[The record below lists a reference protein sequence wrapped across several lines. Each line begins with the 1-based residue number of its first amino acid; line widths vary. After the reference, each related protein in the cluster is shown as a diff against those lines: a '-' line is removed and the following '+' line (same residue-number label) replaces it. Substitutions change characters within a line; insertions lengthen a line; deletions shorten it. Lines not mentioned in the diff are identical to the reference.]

1 MTTMRIISINA
12 ADRATL
18 AVPNTA
24 PGLGADNLK
33 TDIKGQVCRVLG
45 NAASIAATWPSLET
59 VGAVVIPAS
68 NLGPSSTIRVRAY
81 ADEAGTKLL
90 QDTGKRWA
98 APGPIFANED
108 FTQPLNVNSFAF
120 GAPLNVNSF
129 AFGVPPITA
138 VYLSQHEAVCRLVI
152 DMEDPAAEFIDL
164 SRLIVGRYFEPR
176 YNPEYGQSD
185 GVIDMSTNSRAASG
199 DIKTDAGPRAKRMS
213 FNLALIANE
222 DRAQVLQILQR
233 GIGKWLFIS
242 LLPGHADAEKERD
255 KSIYGKPSSAG
266 SMSWAYYSHHAATF
280 EIEGF

>member
-1 MTTMRIISINA
+1 MNSLRIISDNA
-12 ADRATL
+12 ADRAALSIPGT
-18 AVPNTA
+18 V
-24 PGLGADNLK
+24 PGLGAANLL

-45 NAASIAATWPSLET
+45 GVVSMTATWPRLET

-81 ADEAGTKLL
+81 ADEAGTELL
-90 QDTGKRWA
+90 QDTGERWA
-98 APGPIFANED
+98 APGPILANED

-120 GAPLNVNSF
+120 GI
-129 AFGVPPITA
+129 PPITA
-138 VYLSQHEAVCRLVI
+138 VYLARHEAVRCLAI
-152 DMEDPAAEFIDL
+152 DIADPAAEFIDL
-164 SRLIVGRYFEPR
+164 SRLVAGRYFEPR

-185 GVIDMSTNSRAASG
+185 GIIDMSANSRSASG
-199 DIKTDAGPRAKRMS
+199 DIKTDAGPKAKRMS

-266 SMSWAYYSHHAATF
+266 AMNWAHYGYHAASF

>member
-1 MTTMRIISINA
+1 MKTLRIISDNA
-12 ADRATL
+12 ANRATL

-24 PGLGADNLK
+24 PGLGAANLL
-33 TDIKGQVCRVLG
+33 TDIKGQVCRVLSG
-45 NAASIAATWPSLET
+45 TVTITATWPSLET

-81 ADEAGTKLL
+81 ADAAGTELL
-90 QDTGKRWA
+90 QDTGERWA

-120 GAPLNVNSF
+120 G
-129 AFGVPPITA
+129 VPPITA
-138 VYLSQHEAVCRLVI
+138 CYLSQHEAVRRIVI
-152 DMEDPAAEFIDL
+152 DIADPAAEFIDL
-164 SRLIVGRYFEPR
+164 SRLIIGRYFSPR

-185 GVIDMSTNSRAASG
+185 GVIDMSANSRAASG

-222 DRAQVLQILQR
+222 DRAQVLHILQR

-242 LLPGHADAEKERD
+242 LLPGHVDAEKERD
-255 KSIYGKPSSAG
+255 KSIYGKPSSPGA
-266 SMSWAYYSHHAATF
+266 MSWGMYAYHSAGF

>member
-1 MTTMRIISINA
+1 MKNMRIISSNA

-18 AVPNTA
+18 VVPNTA
-24 PGLGADNLK
+24 LGLGAAHLK

-45 NAASIAATWPSLET
+45 GVATITATWAQLET

-81 ADEAGTKLL
+81 ADEAGTELL
-90 QDTGKRWA
+90 QDTGERWA

-120 GAPLNVNSF
+120 G
-129 AFGVPPITA
+129 VPPITA
-138 VYLSQHEAVCRLVI
+138 VYLAQHEAVRCLVI
-152 DMEDPAAEFIDL
+152 DIADPSAEFIDL

-185 GVIDMSTNSRAASG
+185 GVIDMSSNSRAASG

-213 FNLALIANE
+213 FNLSFIANE

-233 GIGKWLFIS
+233 GIGKWLFVS
-242 LLPGHADAEKERD
+242 LLPGHADPEKERD

-266 SMSWAYYSHHAATF
+266 SMSWAYCGFHAATF

>member
-1 MTTMRIISINA
+1 MKVMRIISNNA
-12 ADRATL
+12 ADRAKL
-18 AVPNTA
+18 AVTDTA
-24 PGLGADNLK
+24 PGLGAENLQ
-33 TDIKGQVCRVLG
+33 TDIKGQVCRILG
-45 NAASIAATWPSLET
+45 STASITAIWPSLET

-81 ADEAGTKLL
+81 ADEAGTVLL
-90 QDTGKRWA
+90 QDTGERWA

-120 GAPLNVNSF
+120 G
-129 AFGVPPITA
+129 VPPITA
-138 VYLSQHEAVCRLVI
+138 VYLTQHEAVRYLVI
-152 DMEDPAAEFIDL
+152 DIADPAAVFIDL

-185 GVIDMSTNSRAASG
+185 GVIDMSINSRAASG

-213 FNLALIANE
+213 FNLGMVGDE

-242 LLPGHADAEKERD
+242 LLPEHVDAEKERD
-255 KSIYGKPSSAG
+255 KSIYGKPSNPGA
-266 SMSWAYYSHHAATF
+266 MNWAYYGYHTASF

>member
-1 MTTMRIISINA
+1 MNNMRIISDNA
-12 ADRATL
+12 ADRAMLT
-18 AVPNTA
+18 VGNTA
-24 PGLGADNLK
+24 AGLGADNLK

-45 NAASIAATWPSLET
+45 SAASILVTWSNPET

-68 NLGPSSTIRVRAY
+68 NLGASSTIRVRAY
-81 ADEAGTKLL
+81 ADEAGTELL
-90 QDTGKRWA
+90 QDTGERWA

-120 GAPLNVNSF
+120 G
-129 AFGVPPITA
+129 VPPITA
-138 VYLSQHEAVCRLVI
+138 VYLARHEAVRRLVI
-152 DMEDPAAEFIDL
+152 DIADPAAEFIDL
-164 SRLIVGRYFEPR
+164 ARLIVGRYFAPR

-185 GVIDMSTNSRAASG
+185 GVIDMSSNSRAASG
-199 DIKTDAGPRAKRMS
+199 DIKTDAGPKAKRMS

-222 DRAQVLQILQR
+222 DRAQVLQLLQR

-255 KSIYGKPSSAG
+255 KSIYGKPSNPGA
-266 SMSWAYYSHHAATF
+266 MSWAYYSYHAASF